1 MAARP
6 APGVYGLV
14 VARLEP
20 GLEGVPRLEL
30 PAVVSLEEERD
41 VFTSGRLLPLPLL
54 LLPVV
59 LPSLLEVRGM
69 RRVEEEAGVVVL
81 AASLLDDEAAAEV
94 VGRVEVLDAVRD
106 SPLRV
111 EVPVRD
117 DFVRP
122 RRLLDEEAPAP
133 PPAPEP

>member
-1 MAARP
+1 M
-6 APGVYGLV
+6 
-14 VARLEP
+14 EP
-20 GLEGVPRLEL
+20 GREGVPRLEL

-69 RRVEEEAGVVVL
+69 RRVEEEAGLDVVPPP
-81 AASLLDDEAAAEV
+81 SLLDDEAAAEE

-106 SPLRV
+106 RPLRV